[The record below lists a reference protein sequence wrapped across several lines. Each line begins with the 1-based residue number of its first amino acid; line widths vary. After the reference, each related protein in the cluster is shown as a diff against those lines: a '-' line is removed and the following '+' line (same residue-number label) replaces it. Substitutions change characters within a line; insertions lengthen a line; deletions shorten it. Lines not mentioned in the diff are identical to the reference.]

1 MTNKE
6 SSSRA
11 NLVRQ
16 RRKKDENRRLTRPAQ
31 RASLPTPT
39 LTRRGATLDAST
51 VRAKPK
57 KAKLVRQYEAVAAAP
72 LAGQLRA
79 PALPRI
85 RVGWRLLSF
94 FLAALFGAGLYFAW
108 TLPVFRVAGLT
119 LAGNQMLTA
128 EEFESVLHLN
138 GAPVFLIVPADAENA
153 LRRKFPEITSVK
165 VSVELP
171 NKVIAAITERQPV
184 IRWEQGGEFAW
195 VDAEGVIFR
204 PRGEAGGLVV
214 VSASGSPPAG
224 SRSGDDPLAPVPFV
238 AAQVIESIRLLAPH
252 VPQGSVLLYNPKYG
266 LGWVDGRG
274 WTVWFGSNAAETDV
288 KLRIYSVLVDSLA
301 ERGITPSFI
310 NVASPGAPYYR
321 LGQ

>member
-1 MTNKE
+1 MTDKE

-11 NLVRQ
+11 DLVRQ

-57 KAKLVRQYEAVAAAP
+57 KAKLVRQYDSVAAAP
-72 LAGQLRA
+72 MTGQLQV

-94 FLAALFGAGLYFAW
+94 FLVALFGTGLYFAW
-108 TLPVFRVAGLT
+108 TLPVFRVAGPMLV
-119 LAGNQMLTA
+119 GNQMLGA
-128 EEFESVLHLN
+128 EEFESVLRLN
-138 GAPVFLIVPADAENA
+138 NAPVFLIVPADAETA
-153 LRRKFPEITSVK
+153 LRLGFPEITSVK

-171 NKVIAAITERQPV
+171 NKVIATITERQPV

-204 PRGEAGGLVV
+204 PRGEAQGLVV

-252 VPQGSVLLYNPKYG
+252 VPPGSVLLYNPKFG
-266 LGWVDGRG
+266 IGWVDNRG
-274 WTVWFGSNAAETDV
+274 WTIWFGSNAAETDV

-310 NVASPGAPYYR
+310 NVAFPGAPYYR